1 MHAPTQLSSVS
12 ACRLCGSEPNGRSD
26 RKRHLRQLLRELASG
41 SVGIP
46 ELRARLDQM
55 CELCQMLM
63 IGIVSDADRIE
74 LEERIRKELQP
85 IAAGAAEPTSVPGE
99 AGAGPK
105 RDREH
110 IGSRRDPE
118 ERPVKHERDRRE
130 KMLDKTLA
138 DSFPTSD
145 PPSSIPDPAAD
156 DAEDIAA

>member
-1 MHAPTQLSSVS
+1 MHAPTTSNSVS
-12 ACRLCGSEPNGRSD
+12 TCRLCGCDPNGRAD
-26 RKRHLRQLLRELASG
+26 RKRNLEHQLRALQSG
-41 SVGIP
+41 SVTIP
-46 ELRARLDQM
+46 KLREQIDQM
-55 CELCQMLM
+55 CELCRMMM
-63 IGIVSDADRIE
+63 IGIVSDADRME

-85 IAAGAAEPTSVPGE
+85 VASAVVERTCVPGE
-99 AGAGPK
+99 TGAGPK

-118 ERPVKHERDRRE
+118 ERPARHEKERRE

-156 DAEDIAA
+156 DSEDIAA

>member
-12 ACRLCGSEPNGRSD
+12 ACRLCGCEPNGHGD
-26 RKRHLRQLLRELASG
+26 RKRHLRNLLRELGSG
-41 SVGIP
+41 SVGVP
-46 ELRARLDQM
+46 GLRARLDKM
-55 CELCQMLM
+55 CGLCQMLM
-63 IGIVSDADRIE
+63 IGVVSDADRME

-85 IAAGAAEPTSVPGE
+85 ISAGAAEPTSVPGE
-99 AGAGPK
+99 AGAGPN

-118 ERPVKHERDRRE
+118 ERPVQHEKERRE

-145 PPSSIPDPAAD
+145 PPSSIPDPATD
-156 DAEDIAA
+156 EDIAA